1 MFYPSILYIKI
12 IFNTHEN
19 NILSQIPANIQTPN
33 SMALPPTNQQPPLLP
48 PPTTHQPPQTTPTIT
63 KSSNKFQI
71 QKPQQNFKK
80 IKINKKQTQNLQ
92 QNPNP
97 TGQSMTKLNQPSAAR
112 LVTAPG

>member
-1 MFYPSILYIKI
+1 MHNPV
-12 IFNTHEN
+12 
-19 NILSQIPANIQTPN
+19 AV
-33 SMALPPTNQQPPLLP
+33 A
-48 PPTTHQPPQTTPTIT
+48 TTAKPTIT
-63 KSSNKFQI
+63 ATTTTTITRSSNKFQI